1 MVATN
6 SAKSGSIT
14 RPVATVRVH
23 VELNERELNDQSRSF
38 LRRRMSSL
46 QRRTANQARQDVP
59 VRTGN
64 LGRTIGEGQIH
75 FTGPRTVA
83 GSVHAK
89 ADYALY
95 VHEGSRPHLI
105 RPKRAQALRF
115 QIGGRTVF
123 AKLVR
128 HPGTRARPFLRNAA
142 ERIAAREH

>member
-1 MVATN
+1 M
-6 SAKSGSIT
+6 
-14 RPVATVRVH
+14 ATVSVH
-23 VELNERELNDQSRSF
+23 VELNEQELNNQTRKV
-38 LRRRMSSL
+38 LRRRMASL

-64 LGRTIGEGQIH
+64 LGRTIGEGPIH

-95 VHEGSRPHLI
+95 VHDGSQPHLI
-105 RPKRAQALRF
+105 RPRKAQALRF

-128 HPGTRARPFLRNAA
+128 HPGTKARPFLRNAGM
-142 ERIAAREH
+142 RVARQDAQRH

>member
-1 MVATN
+1 MARV
-6 SAKSGSIT
+6 SA
-14 RPVATVRVH
+14 R
-23 VELNERELNDQSRSF
+23 VELNERELNDQARAF
-38 LRRRMSSL
+38 LRRRMASL

-95 VHEGSRPHLI
+95 VHEGTRPHVI

-123 AKLVR
+123 ARLVR
-128 HPGTRARPFLRNAA
+128 HPGTRARPFLRNAGQRVA
-142 ERIAAREH
+142 MRER

>member
-1 MVATN
+1 M
-6 SAKSGSIT
+6 
-14 RPVATVRVH
+14 ATVRVR
-23 VELNERELNDQSRSF
+23 VELDERELNDQSRVF
-38 LRRRMSSL
+38 LRRRMASL
-46 QRRTANQARQDVP
+46 LRRTATQARADVP

-64 LGRTIGEGQIH
+64 LGRTIGEGPIS
-75 FTGPRTVA
+75 FTGPRTVH

-142 ERIAAREH
+142 QRIAARER